1 MSIDLSGVGIGATA
15 SDGVNPPP
23 GWDKIRF
30 TARTI
35 LKANRVVYEVDRAAI
50 GFGISHDDFAR
61 LRPLLLVLECAVYQ
75 WDDEVESA
83 QQAGLLTGLTV
94 GRPEAVRLRGLVDE
108 ILTDSEAANVAVT
121 DLEEYFRLESDAVS
135 ASSWSEESFIQL
147 TRRRY
152 ADIRMLFV
160 VLSQLAGLGS
170 LGADVMDTSGPFW
183 ELMEVRDDL
192 TSVTEDAAS
201 GGFNSLN
208 YVSRGL
214 STAEAQRYLNDFARS
229 RAEELATRLSR
240 ASPEVWRSTMLLF
253 CPSPLGREARAVR
266 VMTFLPAV
274 FRRWLVRRF
283 VVPALA
289 GVFAE
294 AWLD

>member
-15 SDGVNPPP
+15 SDGVDPPP
-23 GWDKIRF
+23 GWDEIRF

-35 LKANRVVYEVDRAAI
+35 LKANRVVYEADRAAI
-50 GFGISHDDFAR
+50 GFGLSHDDIAR

-83 QQAGLLTGLTV
+83 QQAGVLSEPAV
-94 GRPEAVRLRGLVDE
+94 GRPEAARLRGLVDDL
-108 ILTDSEAANVAVT
+108 LTDSETAHLAVT
-121 DLEEYFRLESDAVS
+121 DLEEYFRLESAAAS
-135 ASSWSEESFIQL
+135 TSSWSDESFRQL
-147 TRRRY
+147 TRHRY
-152 ADIRMLFV
+152 ADVRLLFV

-170 LGADVMDTSGPFW
+170 LGADVMATSGPFW

-192 TSVTEDAAS
+192 KSVTEDTAS
-201 GGFNSLN
+201 GSFNSLN

-214 STAEAQRYLNDFARS
+214 PTVEAQRYLDDFARS
-229 RAEELATRLSR
+229 RAEEVAARLSR
-240 ASPEVWRSTMLLF
+240 SSPEVWRSTMLLL
-253 CPSPLGREARAVR
+253 CQSPFGGEARAVR
-266 VMTFLPAV
+266 VMTFLPAAL
-274 FRRWLVRRF
+274 RRWVVRRF

-294 AWLD
+294 HWPD